1 MDVSGNGGG
10 HPPSRRPESRV
21 AMPPKS
27 TSPSASSM
35 TTRSPSTVTTAVA
48 TTREAP
54 ERFLGLSPAQ
64 VIASALAAATSALA
78 ASFLG
83 VAGTIVGAVVGSM
96 VATIGSAVY
105 AHSLRRAHSQ
115 LRIVRLQPVT
125 RQASTRALVVEGPES
140 EQAREAEP
148 ETELAHSLRPAG
160 ERRGRRWAALA
171 AAVVVAAA
179 LALGAITAAEA
190 LIGHPVSDASTSGTT
205 LRHAFQGSPAP
216 APAPAPASGQGSTSK
231 VPNPTSTAT
240 SGAVPGASPTG
251 SATSPD
257 APAATE
263 STLAPV
269 APTATAT
276 DTTTEAPQP
285 LDGAPATG
293 GPATP

>member
-1 MDVSGNGGG
+1 
-10 HPPSRRPESRV
+10 
-21 AMPPKS
+21 MPPKS
-27 TSPSASSM
+27 SSPSATSM
-35 TTRSPSTVTTAVA
+35 TSRSPSTVTTAAA

-54 ERFLGLSPAQ
+54 EGFLGLSPAQ

-96 VATIGSAVY
+96 VATVGSAVY

-125 RQASTRALVVEGPES
+125 RLASVRAHVVEGPES
-140 EQAREAEP
+140 EPARESEP
-148 ETELAHSLRPAG
+148 ELARSLRPAG
-160 ERRGRRWAALA
+160 QRRGRRWAALA
-171 AAVVVAAA
+171 AAVVVAAV
-179 LALGAITAAEA
+179 LALGAITVAEA

-205 LRHAFQGSPAP
+205 IRHAFQGSPAP
-216 APAPAPASGQGSTSK
+216 APGPAPASGRGSTSQA
-231 VPNPTSTAT
+231 PDPTSTAT
-240 SGAVPGASPTG
+240 SGAVTGASPTG
-251 SATSPD
+251 LATSPA

-276 DTTTEAPQP
+276 DTTEAPQP
-285 LDGAPATG
+285 VDSAPTTG
-293 GPATP
+293 GQATP